1 MSAAAALVI
10 RLAVV
15 NSMAR
20 ISLLAI
26 ESMKYLKG
34 EERVNTL
41 LEIAG
46 KTAEFK
52 QDYLERALKETTSS
66 RKILKPQK
74 AVFLN
79 KIAHHLRPIY
89 RSQNNA
95 DGLAKLNKLTGN
107 QNITPPQKLNCPLQ
121 KYSKHR

>member
-34 EERVNTL
+34 EML
-41 LEIAG
+41 
-46 KTAEFK
+46 
-52 QDYLERALKETTSS
+52 S
-66 RKILKPQK
+66 RFMPQMSMLINRLIFFIFSF
-74 AVFLN
+74 VSLSVV
-79 KIAHHLRPIY
+79 IIV
-89 RSQNNA
+89 
-95 DGLAKLNKLTGN
+95 
-107 QNITPPQKLNCPLQ
+107 
-121 KYSKHR
+121 